1 MHGGDDRYDVRAALT
16 FAPLLGARFFL
27 FVLIHCS
34 LFSPWWNHDCL
45 NKVLRIVTANG
56 DHLSEVALLAF
67 VDLLIGDTSLFALQV
82 SWLVAEPGAQRPIG
96 TNIAPRR

>member
-1 MHGGDDRYDVRAALT
+1 
-16 FAPLLGARFFL
+16 
-27 FVLIHCS
+27 

-82 SWLVAEPGAQRPIG
+82 SWRHKHKDTSATCI
-96 TNIAPRR
+96 